1 MSLDYLIVYKSDNPK
16 VRVGSGNDGGY
27 IIADNLEYDCCISC
41 GIANDINFEK
51 EFSIKYPNL
60 DIIAFD
66 GTINQLPE
74 YHPKI
79 QFVKKNIGT
88 SNSDT
93 TTNLFDFFEKYD
105 NIFVKMDIERYEY
118 QWLHSLSQEQ
128 LKKIK
133 QLVIEFHYPFT
144 DNHGFRNLSGP
155 KSIPEKTGI
164 IKNLVET
171 HTLVHLHGNNC
182 CGITMY
188 EGCVV
193 PNVFECT
200 YIRKDIQPQLHYTDD
215 KIPSPLDY
223 PNVIGPDIE
232 LNHYPF
238 VNTPSNSNNQ

>member
-1 MSLDYLIVYKSDNPK
+1 MSLDYLIVYKSDNRK

-27 IIADNLEYDCCISC
+27 VIADNLDYDCCISC

-66 GTINQLPE
+66 GTINKLPE
-74 YHPKI
+74 EHSKI
-79 QFVKKNIGT
+79 QFVKKNIT
-88 SNSDT
+88 SFNSDK

-105 NIFVKMDIERYEY
+105 NIFLKMDIETYEFR
-118 QWLHSLSQEQ
+118 WLDCLSTEQ
-128 LKKIK
+128 LNKIK
-133 QLVIEFHYPFT
+133 QIVIEFHFPFT
-144 DNHGFRNLSGP
+144 EKFFENLDAP
-155 KSIPEKTGI
+155 LPIQTKTGVL
-164 IKNLVET
+164 KKLEKT

-200 YIRKDIQPQLHYTDD
+200 YVRKDIQKPLQYNTES
-215 KIPSPLDY
+215 IPSPLDS
-223 PNVIGPDIE
+223 PNVNDFDIE

-238 VNTPSNSNNQ
+238 VIRNM